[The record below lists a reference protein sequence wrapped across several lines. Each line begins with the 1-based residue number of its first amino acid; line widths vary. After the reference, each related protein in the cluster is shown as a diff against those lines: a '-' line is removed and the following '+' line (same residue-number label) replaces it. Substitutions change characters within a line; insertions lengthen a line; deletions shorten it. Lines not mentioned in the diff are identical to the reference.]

1 MGLTTG
7 SFAPVELVLFYALG
21 GVLVATLTSS
31 VESFDPSAWWDEPLV
46 HQQLALWT
54 LVLECLGRSGAPAAE
69 TQSAG
74 GW

>member
-7 SFAPVELVLFYALG
+7 SFPPVELVLFALA
-21 GVLVATLTSS
+21 GVLVATFTSG
-31 VESFDPSAWWDEPLV
+31 VDPFDPSAWWDEPLV
-46 HQQLALWT
+46 DQKLALWT

>member
-7 SFAPVELVLFYALG
+7 SFPPVELVLFALA
-21 GVLVATLTSS
+21 GVLVATFTSG
-31 VESFDPSAWWDEPLV
+31 VDPFDPSAWWDEPLV
-46 HQQLALWT
+46 YQKLVLWT
-54 LVLECLGRSGAPAAE
+54 LLLECLGRSGAPAAE